1 MKLMRYMD
9 VKKYKDLLST
19 KTLFLPR
26 YDNLGDM
33 FEGSLGYVPPG
44 KLIDQRTERLNRITR
59 MPQQGNTLAR
69 KFLEAFEPLLYHKFL
84 RNFTFVSCWHQSV
97 KESALM
103 WKMYAK
109 RGVMVKSDLSSLKS
123 SLEIN
128 ADGYQRSDIFWQDH
142 GIDNVNGYEISVDVD
157 KVKYLPHGT
166 EIKAVGSDRYFH
178 KQAEY
183 EDEKE
188 LRVVLQPQLGPQQRP
203 NFPFEIDNSPPTHNE
218 VEMHNLIL
226 RSWKSLER
234 SHEKH
239 SLILNDIL
247 SEPGVRCRVD
257 INSLIKEVVI
267 NPFDSG
273 DSDVSEIET
282 LNQEFGLAAKVKK
295 SVIETGTASTTFSIK
310 ISEGK
315 TINFEL

>member
-1 MKLMRYMD
+1 MKLTRYMD

-19 KTLFLPR
+19 KTLFLSR

-44 KLIDQRTERLNRITR
+44 KLIEQRTERLNRIAR
-59 MPQQGNTLAR
+59 MPQQRNTLAR
-69 KFLEAFEPLLYHKFL
+69 EFLEAFEPLFYHKFL
-84 RNFTFVSCWHQSV
+84 RNFTFVSCWHQSE

-103 WKMYAK
+103 WKMYAQK
-109 RGVMVKSDLSSLKS
+109 GVMVKSDLSSLKN
-123 SLEIN
+123 SLGIN
-128 ADGYQRSDIFWQDH
+128 ANGYQRSNIFWQDH
-142 GIDNVNGYEISVDVD
+142 GIDNVNGYEISVEVD

-166 EIKAVGSDRYFH
+166 EIEAVGSDRYFH

-183 EDEKE
+183 ADEKE
-188 LRVVLQPQLGPQQRP
+188 LRIVLQLQLGPQQRP
-203 NFPFEIDNSPPTHNE
+203 NFPFEIDNSPPTHNNE
-218 VEMHNLIL
+218 EMHNLIL
-226 RSWKSLER
+226 RSWKSVER

-257 INSLIKEVVI
+257 INSLIKEVVV
-267 NPFDSG
+267 NPFGSR
-273 DSDVSEIET
+273 DSDVSEIES
-282 LNQEFGLAAKVKK
+282 LNHEFGLSAKVKK
-295 SVIETGTASTTFSIK
+295 SVIETGKSPTTFSIK